1 MIDLK
6 NTFKQFIE
14 CHNGTLNK
22 IIHIIGFTFI
32 GIGIFEKSPFWVIT
46 GGITQE
52 LGHFYQYAK
61 TKRLTDSPLYCLKPQ
76 LLFAYLPFIL
86 IILYVIL
93 SK

>member
-1 MIDLK
+1 MIFPK
-6 NTFKQFIE
+6 KTFKQFIE
-14 CHNGTLNK
+14 CHNGTLNR

-32 GIGIFEKSPFWVIT
+32 GIGIFEKSLFWVIT

-61 TKRLTDSPLYCLKPQ
+61 TKKLTDSPLYCLKPQ
-76 LLFAYLPFIL
+76 LFFAYLPFIL
-86 IILYVIL
+86 IILYVIF